1 MLDMIKMLNSVPN
14 ELAKRKERKEELVR
28 QFELHKTEIVIYGHG
43 YLGVELGKGLEH
55 ENWSVRYFL
64 DANKPT
70 DFSKKNINLK
80 EANRYLSPDA
90 IIIVA
95 IYNIYLEYPS
105 IRTQLEAMGFKNII
119 SVLDL
124 RVWPE
129 LFQGGHI
136 HDTLSWDIMHIP
148 GELVNKA
155 YLLMEDEVSQKTY
168 KELLNF
174 FLSDRDIKFT
184 LCPPEKQYM
193 PDAIYLPTE
202 NERIIDCGAYNGDT
216 MRSFYSTLG
225 TWRSYTAIEPDPH
238 NWEELN
244 TSIRANLPE
253 ELAARTKTICAAVSN
268 AVGNVTFCAS
278 GNTTSHISGGAVG
291 LAHSTPV
298 IKLDDVIQTPVSL
311 IKMDIE
317 GFELRA
323 LQGAERV
330 IRENH
335 PLLAICGYHRQSDL
349 WEIPL
354 YMKKLLPN
362 HHIYLRNYVGIIEYV
377 FYAVP
382 QDRVR
387 AQ

>member
-1 MLDMIKMLNSVPN
+1 MLDVMKILNNVSN
-14 ELAKRKERKEELVR
+14 EVARRKERKEELAR
-28 QFELHKTEIVIYGHG
+28 RFELHKAEIVIYGHG

-55 ENWSVRYFL
+55 ENWPVRYFL

-70 DFSKKNINLK
+70 DFSQKNINLK

-105 IRTQLEAMGFKNII
+105 IRTQLEAMGFKNIM

-136 HDTLSWDIMHIP
+136 HDTLSWDITHIP
-148 GELVNKA
+148 GGLVNEA
-155 YLLMEDEVSQKTY
+155 YLLMEDEASQKTY
-168 KELLNF
+168 KELLDF

-184 LCPPEKQYM
+184 LCPAEKQYM
-193 PDAIYLPTE
+193 PDAIYLPAE

-216 MRSFYSTLG
+216 MRAFYSRLG
-225 TWRSYTAIEPDPH
+225 TWCSYTGIEPDLH

-244 TSIRANLPE
+244 ASIQISLPKG
-253 ELAARTKTICAAVSN
+253 LAERTKTICAAVSN
-268 AVGNVTFCAS
+268 KPGSAAFCTS
-278 GNTTSHISGGAVG
+278 GNTTSHISEGPV
-291 LAHSTPV
+291 HNVPV
-298 IKLDDVIQTPVSL
+298 ITLDDAIQEPVSF
-311 IKMDIE
+311 IKMDRE

-323 LQGAERV
+323 LQGAEGL
-330 IRENH
+330 IRKNQ
-335 PLLAICGYHRQSDL
+335 PLLAICGYHHQADL

-362 HHIYLRNYVGIIEYV
+362 HKIYLRNYAGIIEYV

-382 QDRVR
+382 ENRVLLK
-387 AQ
+387 

>member
-1 MLDMIKMLNSVPN
+1 MLHVAKILNTVPD
-14 ELAKRKERKEELVR
+14 ELAKRREQKEKLIR
-28 QFELHKTEIVIYGHG
+28 QFEMHKQEIVIYGHG
-43 YLGVELGKGLEH
+43 YLGTELDKGLAH
-55 ENWSVRYFL
+55 AGWSVQYFL

-70 DFSKKNINLK
+70 DFGKRNINL
-80 EANRYLSPDA
+80 EDARQFLSPDSL
-90 IIIVA
+90 IIVA
-95 IYNIYLEYPS
+95 IYNVYLEYQT
-105 IRTQLEAMGFKNII
+105 ICAKLEAMGFNNILSI
-119 SVLDL
+119 LDL
-124 RVWPE
+124 RSWPD

-136 HDTLSWDIMHIP
+136 HDTLSWDISHIP
-148 GELVNKA
+148 EDLVSEA
-155 YLLMEDEVSQKTY
+155 YSLMEDNLSQRTFE
-168 KELLNF
+168 ELLSF

-184 LCPPEKQYM
+184 LCPEEKQYM
-193 PDAIYLPTE
+193 PDEIYLPTE

-216 MRSFYSTLG
+216 MRSFYTALG
-225 TWRSYTAIEPDPH
+225 TWCSYTAIEPDLH

-244 TSIRANLPE
+244 ISIRANLPG
-253 ELAARTKTICAAVSN
+253 ELAGRTKTICAAVSN
-268 AVGNVTFCAS
+268 AAGNVTFCAN
-278 GNTTSHISGGAVG
+278 GNTTSHISGKPAG
-291 LAHSTPV
+291 LVHSTPV
-298 IKLDDVIQTPVSL
+298 IKLDDVIQDSVSI

-382 QDRVR
+382 QDRVLL
-387 AQ
+387 Q